1 MVRRIRKKKIEETI
15 PHAFEKKVL
24 EREKAKGKP
33 RTDLFYQK
41 NQTKIEDLNLI
52 QMRREMKRPGKDI
65 TTEEILEIPRLVN
78 VGDHK
83 ISIIIYRKRKMASN
97 APALLFIHGGGFF
110 GGDVETKRN
119 QCRYL
124 AEQSDAVV
132 ISPEYRLAP
141 EALFPS
147 QIQDVMA
154 ALDYITDHAEELGV
168 HKEKIA
174 VAGESAGGTLA
185 VNCCLLDGKHRIKLA
200 MIIYGALDLLPSE
213 ETKYQWN
220 YDKYEIFDGQKE
232 YIMNRLYRFKEMTD
246 YMGELYL
253 PDGYSPADG
262 AVSPLYAEDLGNM
275 PRTIMIEAEFDYFRL
290 SNEEF
295 VKRLETEGKDTE
307 VLFYEGLDHG
317 FFDRLGDLPQT
328 ADCIEEMAGYIRHFL

>member
-1 MVRRIRKKKIEETI
+1 MHLRKKYW
-15 PHAFEKKVL
+15 
-24 EREKAKGKP
+24 REKAKGKP

-41 NQTKIEDLNLI
+41 NQTKIENLNLI
-52 QMRREMKRPGKDI
+52 QMRGEMKRPGKDI

-83 ISIIIYRKRKMASN
+83 ISIIIYRKKKMVSN
-97 APALLFIHGGGFF
+97 APALLFIHGGSFF

-147 QIQDVMA
+147 QIQDIMA
-154 ALDYITDHAEELGV
+154 VLDYITDHAEE
-168 HKEKIA
+168 
-174 VAGESAGGTLA
+174 
-185 VNCCLLDGKHRIKLA
+185 
-200 MIIYGALDLLPSE
+200 
-213 ETKYQWN
+213 
-220 YDKYEIFDGQKE
+220 
-232 YIMNRLYRFKEMTD
+232 
-246 YMGELYL
+246 
-253 PDGYSPADG
+253 
-262 AVSPLYAEDLGNM
+262 
-275 PRTIMIEAEFDYFRL
+275 
-290 SNEEF
+290 
-295 VKRLETEGKDTE
+295 KDVE

-328 ADCIEEMAGYIRHFL
+328 ADCIEGMAGYIRHFL